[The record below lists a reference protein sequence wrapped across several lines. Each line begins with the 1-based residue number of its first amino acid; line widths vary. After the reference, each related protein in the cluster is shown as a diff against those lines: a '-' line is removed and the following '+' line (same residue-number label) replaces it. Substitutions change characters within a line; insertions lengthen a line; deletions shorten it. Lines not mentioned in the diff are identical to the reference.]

1 MKSVGAYEAKT
12 HFCKLLDQVKNGHTI
27 TISRHGTPVA
37 ILSPYVEERQTPAK
51 EVIEHLRRL
60 RETVHLN
67 GISVHELIEEG
78 RR

>member
-1 MKSVGAYEAKT
+1 MKTVGASEAKT
-12 HFCKLLDQVKNGHTI
+12 HFSDLLDQVKDGQTI

-37 ILSPYVEERQTPAK
+37 ILSPYVEVRQTPTK
-51 EVIEHLRRL
+51 DVIEHLRSL

-67 GISVHELIEEG
+67 GESLQELIEED